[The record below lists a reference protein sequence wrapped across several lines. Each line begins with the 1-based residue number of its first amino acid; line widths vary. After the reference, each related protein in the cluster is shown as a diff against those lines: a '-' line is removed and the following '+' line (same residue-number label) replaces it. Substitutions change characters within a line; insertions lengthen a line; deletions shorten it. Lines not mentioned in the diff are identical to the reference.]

1 VTGSTER
8 VALAT
13 CRQLPMLSEDD
24 RELIEGFAAMDIN
37 AAPAVWDDPSVAWS
51 DFNLTIVRS
60 CWDYHERRP
69 EFVRWAH
76 GVVAVANPADILE
89 WNTDK
94 RHLADLAATDVPIVP
109 TAWVTPGDAWQVPW
123 AGTWVA
129 KPSVSLSGLNAGR
142 YDASDAEQRSLLA
155 AHVDGLLAAGGTV
168 MIQPYQS
175 AIDTDGETALIFIG
189 GRFDHAIRK
198 GAVLSGPASDADH
211 RFEEDGGMHLAP
223 CDATA
228 AQLEI
233 AGRALDRVPGGSQRL
248 LYARVD
254 LVPGADGR
262 PLLMELELTEPQLF
276 FKYAPGSAD
285 AMAVAAAAQIR
296 GTHQLGPPQT

>member
-1 VTGSTER
+1 VTGLTDR

-24 RELIEGFAAMDIN
+24 RELIEAFAAMDIN
-37 AAPAVWDDPSVAWS
+37 AVPAVWDDPSVAWS
-51 DFNLTIVRS
+51 DFDLTIVRS

-69 EFVRWAH
+69 DFVQWAH
-76 GVVAVANPADILE
+76 GVVAVANPPDILE

-94 RHLADLAATDVPIVP
+94 RYLADLAASDVPIVP
-109 TAWVTPGDAWQVPW
+109 TAWVMPGDEWQVPG
-123 AGTWVA
+123 AGIWVA
-129 KPSVSLSGLNAGR
+129 KPSVSLSGLDAGR
-142 YDASDAEQRSLLA
+142 YDASEKEQRSLLA
-155 AHVDGLLAAGGTV
+155 AHVGGLLTAGGTV

-175 AIDTDGETALIFIG
+175 AIDADGETALIFIG
-189 GRFDHAIRK
+189 GRFHHAIRK

-211 RFEEDGGMHLAP
+211 RFEEDDRMHLTP
-223 CDATA
+223 CDATE

-233 AGRALDRVPGGSQRL
+233 AEHVLDRVPEGRQRL

-276 FKYAPGSAD
+276 FRYAPGSAD
-285 AMAVAAAAQIR
+285 AMAAAAVARIR
-296 GTHQLGPPQT
+296 GAHQLGTQQT